1 MDTAASLDT
10 PVLWESVL
18 RPDPRGTD
26 EPRALVVLKRYEEG
40 GAGAGAELR
49 EAGLVSAL
57 RRLLPADVL
66 PVAELRERL
75 GCVERCVGRTPSCN
89 DGADPAQRR
98 PWPYC
103 TRGAAALGRFL
114 ERSDYAAVQ
123 LSHVPTH
130 QYVRTVREHATAPL
144 LVDFHNAEADLE
156 QEMTAHPD
164 YPRLRAD
171 DAAEWVGME
180 RVERLMY
187 EAADVVTVPSEVDRH
202 RIARRY
208 GDRPV
213 MVVPNAVAM
222 PERPPQLHPIRPR
235 TCFFLG
241 ALDYFPNTRAALEVI
256 ERIGP
261 AIVGE
266 IPGMRV
272 EVAGRRPPELLTRQ
286 AGTGPVRVSADLDE
300 VEHLF
305 RDSVLLVPLDCGGG
319 TRLKILQAFAAGC
332 PVIST
337 AKGMEGIAAEPGV
350 HYLQAE
356 GTRSYVDAVRRILD
370 EPAEDLV
377 RRRAAWNL
385 VRARYSWDAIVR
397 PLGSALAMAGVHLD
411 QSAAG
416 SGRA

>member
-1 MDTAASLDT
+1 MDTAASHEISVPWD
-10 PVLWESVL
+10 SVL
-18 RPDPRGTD
+18 RRDPSGAD
-26 EPRALVVLKRYEEG
+26 GPRVLVLLKRYEEG

-75 GCVERCVGRTPSCN
+75 GCVERCAGRTPPCN
-89 DGADPAQRR
+89 DGADPARRR

-103 TRGAAALGRFL
+103 ARAAAALGRFL
-114 ERSDYAAVQ
+114 ERGDHAAVL

-130 QYVRTVREHATAPL
+130 QYVQTVREHAAAPL

-156 QEMTAHPD
+156 QEMMAHPD

-171 DAAEWVGME
+171 DASEWVGME

-187 EAADVVTVPSEVDRH
+187 EAADVVTVPSEIDRQ

-208 GDRPV
+208 GERPV
-213 MVVPNAVAM
+213 VVVPNAVVT
-222 PERPPQLHPIRPR
+222 PESLPQARRIRPR

-241 ALDYFPNTRAALEVI
+241 ALDYFPNTRAAIEVI

-261 AIVGE
+261 AIVEE

-272 EVAGRRPPELLTRQ
+272 EVAGRRPPPLLTRE
-286 AGTGPVRVSADLDE
+286 AGVGPVRVRADLDR

-305 RDSVLLVPLDCGGG
+305 RDSILLVPLDCGGG
-319 TRLKILQAFAAGC
+319 TRLKILQAFAEGC

-356 GTRSYVDAVRRILD
+356 STRSYVDAVRRILD

-377 RRRAAWNL
+377 RRRNAWDL
-385 VRARYSWDAIVR
+385 VRARYSWDAIVS
-397 PLGSALAMAGVHLD
+397 PLGSALTAAGVPVD
-411 QSAAG
+411 PASAG
-416 SGRA
+416 SGHA